1 MPLNFSD
8 WEFQGLDSEL
18 KSSDCDGIDG
28 FCVEC
33 DGEDERARERR
44 KEMNKKIK
52 VGKRK
57 KNKIRVKNDI

>member
-44 KEMNKKIK
+44 KE
-52 VGKRK
+52 
-57 KNKIRVKNDI
+57 

>member
-1 MPLNFSD
+1 V
-8 WEFQGLDSEL
+8 
-18 KSSDCDGIDG
+18 CD
-28 FCVEC
+28 E
-33 DGEDERARERR
+33 EDERARERR